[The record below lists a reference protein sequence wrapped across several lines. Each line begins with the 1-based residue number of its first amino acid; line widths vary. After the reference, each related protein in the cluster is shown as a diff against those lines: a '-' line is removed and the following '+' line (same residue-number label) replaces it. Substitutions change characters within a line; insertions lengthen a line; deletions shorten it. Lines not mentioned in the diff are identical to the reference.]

1 LVEKGEKT
9 MYKGETGHKYFI
21 HILCMFSER
30 SGNSGTEAAIALSR
44 MTLKEKEKILQHSTS

>member
-1 LVEKGEKT
+1 